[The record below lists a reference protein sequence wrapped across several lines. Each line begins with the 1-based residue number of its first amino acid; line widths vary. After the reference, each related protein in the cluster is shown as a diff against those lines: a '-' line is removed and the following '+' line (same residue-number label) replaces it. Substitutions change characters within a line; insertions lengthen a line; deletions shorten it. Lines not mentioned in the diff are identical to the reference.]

1 MSQRWLSLFCT
12 SAVILVVASDLN
24 ARGPMVSEL
33 GNKHNLS
40 AQNTGVFYRA
50 KENVAGSNPGGQ
62 QICIF
67 CHTPHNSQPQG
78 PLWNRKDTK
87 ETFARYSSNTL
98 KIGTIAA
105 SQYRADGDA
114 QGQPNGSS
122 RLCLSCHDGVT
133 GLGDVIRSGQ
143 LGQIQMEGGNSISTN
158 RVTSFNPQTNKMKVG
173 HHPVSFV
180 YATGFNYK
188 TQNGTIIGLNGASFT
203 IPKQSTQ
210 PLMAEKVKLQDSK
223 RDGRGWMQCTTC
235 HDPHQNMGNEATTYP
250 APDID
255 RKITPFWVYSGASA
269 VAGHDAVCNSCHK
282 DTVEPLDVMDAPY
295 NVGGSNPPWPRSTP

>member
-12 SAVILVVASDLN
+12 FAVMLVVANDLN
-24 ARGPMVSEL
+24 ARGPMVSAL

-40 AQNTGVFYRA
+40 AQNTGVFYHA
-50 KENVAGSNPGGQ
+50 KDNLDGTNPGGQ

-78 PLWNRKDTK
+78 PLWNRKDTPI
-87 ETFARYSSNTL
+87 TNFARYSSSTL

-105 SQYRADGDA
+105 SQYRASGDA

-143 LGQIQMEGGNSISTN
+143 LGQIQMEGGDTISISG
-158 RVTSFNPQTNKMKVG
+158 VTSFHPSTNKMKVG

-180 YATGFNYK
+180 YATGFDYK
-188 TQNGTIIGLNGASFT
+188 TQNGTMIGLDSGSFR
-203 IPKQSTQ
+203 IPYQDPSPDEMHK
-210 PLMAEKVKLQDSK
+210 KVKLQDSK

-235 HDPHQNMGNEATTYP
+235 HDPHQNMGNDADVYPSTT
-250 APDID
+250 
-255 RKITPFWVYSGASA
+255 RKISPFWVYSGASA
-269 VAGHDAVCNSCHK
+269 VAGHDAVCSSCH
-282 DTVEPLDVMDAPY
+282 LNLLAPY
-295 NVGGSNPPWPRSTP
+295 NVGGSNPPWPSP